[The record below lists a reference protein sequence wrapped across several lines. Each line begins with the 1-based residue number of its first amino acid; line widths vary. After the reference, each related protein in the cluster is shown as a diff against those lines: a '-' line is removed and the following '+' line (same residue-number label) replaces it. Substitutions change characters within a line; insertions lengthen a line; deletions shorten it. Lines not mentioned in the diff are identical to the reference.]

1 MAAGSRSSRCGSC
14 HESTKCRWHSK
25 KVNQLSRLISPW
37 LIVERGAPSFHS
49 LLLPLLVLASL
60 SAAAQTPDVSRRSL
74 IHGLI
79 VTAQGQPV
87 ACATVEMRDLRGRKI
102 ATGFTDT
109 AGKFAITTAAQPGEY
124 MLLAAK
130 ELQIED
136 ERITLDQPD
145 REVTI
150 ALPAAPRTA
159 VAMSLPMYAVSVQE
173 LRVPGKARAH
183 LKLAQEKFSRSNL
196 AGAQREIDQALQVD
210 SIYAA
215 AFSMRA
221 LLRLALRD
229 FSGAIEDATLALTL
243 DPGEADA
250 CVALATAYN
259 SRGEFQMAE
268 AAALR
273 ALAMRPDF
281 WQGRLELAEAFYGQ
295 GRLILALRE
304 LDELNKDFPD
314 THLVRG
320 NILVLLSRSEEA
332 AKEFSQFLHE
342 APNDPRKEQVK
353 SIVSRSSDTGMLTS
367 LQ

>member
-1 MAAGSRSSRCGSC
+1 
-14 HESTKCRWHSK
+14 
-25 KVNQLSRLISPW
+25 
-37 LIVERGAPSFHS
+37 
-49 LLLPLLVLASL
+49 
-60 SAAAQTPDVSRRSL
+60 
-74 IHGLI
+74 
-79 VTAQGQPV
+79 
-87 ACATVEMRDLRGRKI
+87 
-102 ATGFTDT
+102 
-109 AGKFAITTAAQPGEY
+109 
-124 MLLAAK
+124 
-130 ELQIED
+130 
-136 ERITLDQPD
+136 
-145 REVTI
+145 
-150 ALPAAPRTA
+150 
-159 VAMSLPMYAVSVQE
+159 
-173 LRVPGKARAH
+173 
-183 LKLAQEKFSRSNL
+183 
-196 AGAQREIDQALQVD
+196 
-210 SIYAA
+210 
-215 AFSMRA
+215 
-221 LLRLALRD
+221 LRLALRD